1 MNHFVKLEHFEGPLD
16 LLIHLIRKNEVDIYN
31 VPIATITDQY
41 LEALKLM
48 KGLNI
53 AIAGEFIYMA
63 ATLIYIKSR
72 TLLPPDELP
81 PDEEN
86 EDPRR
91 PLVEKLLEFHMFSKA
106 GQYFLER
113 ADQSSAMIPVTLAV
127 DTGERGFQKL
137 TLYNMTETFM
147 TLAKQLKAK
156 FHEVETENYSVSE
169 KIEEIKTLL
178 MPGKR
183 IAFGSLF
190 NKMKRMEGIVTF
202 LAILE
207 LVRSQT
213 LHIFQ
218 QDLLGLLEVMSLD
231 PRQQ

>member
-16 LLIHLIRKNEVDIYN
+16 LLIHLIRSNEVDIYN
-31 VPIATITDQY
+31 IPIATITDQY

-48 KGLNI
+48 KELNI
-53 AIAGEFIYMA
+53 SIAGEFIYMA

-72 TLLPPDELP
+72 MLLPADELQ

-113 ADQSSAMIPVTLAV
+113 ADQTSQMLPVTVSV
-127 DTGERGFQKL
+127 DVGERGFQKL
-137 TLYNMTETFM
+137 TLYNLTQSFM
-147 TLAKQLKAK
+147 SMAQNLKVK
-156 FHEVETENYSVSE
+156 FHEVETENYSVAE
-169 KIEEIKTLL
+169 KIEELKDLL

-183 IAFGSLF
+183 IAFGALF
-190 NKMKRMEGIVTF
+190 NKMKKMEGIVTF
-202 LAILE
+202 LALLE
-207 LVRSQT
+207 LVRSQK
-213 LHIFQ
+213 LKVFQ
-218 QDLLGLLEVMSLD
+218 DDLLGLLEVMSIES
-231 PRQQ
+231 Q